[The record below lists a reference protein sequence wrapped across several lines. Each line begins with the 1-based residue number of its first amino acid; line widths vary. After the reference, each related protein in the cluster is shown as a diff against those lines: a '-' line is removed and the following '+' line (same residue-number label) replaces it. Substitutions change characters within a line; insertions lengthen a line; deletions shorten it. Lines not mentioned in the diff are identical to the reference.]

1 MEKSLTKYD
10 LLKQFFGHSTFRD
23 GQAEL
28 IDAILSGRDAFG
40 IMPTGGGKS
49 ICYQLPALMMEG
61 VALVISPLISLMKD
75 QVIALQNAG
84 VSAAFVNSSLTS
96 EQMKTVYFNLRAGE
110 YKILY
115 AAPER
120 LDAEGFVSIMKSL
133 KISLVAVD
141 EAHCISQWGQ
151 DFRPSYLRI
160 VDFLNKLP
168 QRPVLSAFT
177 ATATNQVQDDIKLI
191 LKLRTPLCITTGFDR
206 PNLNYEVIRPKN
218 KAATLQTL
226 IDQRRDKCGIVY
238 CATRSA
244 VEKVC
249 DSLRRAG
256 VSATRYHAGL
266 TDEERHQ
273 NQENF
278 LYDRSVVMVATNA
291 FGMGI
296 DKSNVGFVIHSNMPK
311 SLEAYYQEAGRA
323 GRDGEKA
330 DCILLYSA
338 GDVQT
343 AKFLIQN
350 SGENEELS
358 EEQRQVIMQR
368 DYERLN
374 AMIGYCKTTFCLR
387 GYILEYFDQAH
398 QESCG
403 YCGNCRSIFE
413 VMDITTEAQM
423 ILSCVRRARD
433 KLGYSVGATLIVR
446 TLCGSADQRV
456 LELGL
461 DQITTYGLLKGTIK
475 SRIRELVEALEAQ
488 SYLHTD
494 PIHGGVELTPKAR
507 NVLFHNEKVEITI
520 KETSAPEIR
529 HRKKTVTVSVEEE
542 NGLFMVLK
550 ALRFKIAQQEKVPAY
565 IIFSNASLADMAAK
579 VPRNITEFL
588 EVSGVGEVKASRYGR
603 AFLDEIKKYD
613 REDI

>member
-10 LLKQFFGHSTFRD
+10 VLKQYFGHSTFRC

-28 IDAILSGRDAFG
+28 IDAVLGGRDALG

-49 ICYQLPALMMEG
+49 ICYQLPALMMDG

-75 QVIALQNAG
+75 QVISLQNAG

-96 EQMKTVYFNLRAGE
+96 EQMKTVYSNLDAGE
-110 YKILY
+110 YKIIY
-115 AAPER
+115 VAPER
-120 LDAEGFVSIMKSL
+120 LDANGFVSIMKGL

-191 LKLRTPLCITTGFDR
+191 LKLRTPLCITTGFGR
-206 PNLNYEVIRPKN
+206 PNLNFEVMRPKN
-218 KAATLQTL
+218 KGATLQTL
-226 IDQRRDKCGIVY
+226 IAQRRDKCGIVY
-238 CATRSA
+238 CATRNA

-249 DSLRRAG
+249 DSLRGAG

-278 LYDRSVVMVATNA
+278 LYDRSAVMVATNA

-350 SGENEELS
+350 SSENEELS
-358 EEQRQVIMQR
+358 EEQRQEIMLR

-374 AMIGYCKTTFCLR
+374 AMIGYCKSTDCLS
-387 GYILEYFDQAH
+387 GYILDYFDQAH

-403 YCGNCRSIFE
+403 NCGNCRSIFE
-413 VMDITTEAQM
+413 VKDITTEAQM
-423 ILSCVRRARD
+423 ILSCIKRARD

-461 DQITTYGLLKGTIK
+461 DQLTTYGLLKGTIK
-475 SRIRELVEALEAQ
+475 SRIRELVETLEAQ
-488 SYLHTD
+488 GYLHTD
-494 PIHGGVELTPKAR
+494 PMHGGVELTPKAG
-507 NVLFHNEKVEITI
+507 NVLFRNGKVEMTI

-529 HRKKTVTVSVEEE
+529 HRKKTTTVSVEEE

-550 ALRFKIAQQEKVPAY
+550 ALRFKLAQRENVPAY
-565 IIFSNASLADMAAK
+565 IIFSNASLVDMAAK
-579 VPRNITEFL
+579 VPRNKEEFL

-603 AFLDEIKKYD
+603 AFLDEIKKY
-613 REDI
+613 EGGEE